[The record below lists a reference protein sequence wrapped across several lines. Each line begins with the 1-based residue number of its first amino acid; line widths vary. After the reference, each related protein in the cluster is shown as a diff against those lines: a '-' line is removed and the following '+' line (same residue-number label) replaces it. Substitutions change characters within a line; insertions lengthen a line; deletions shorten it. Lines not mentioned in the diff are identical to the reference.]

1 VFWTA
6 LLPALWAGA
15 MASPAARAV
24 AAETAVPAAVS
35 FSRDVVPAL
44 TKAGCNA
51 GACHGS
57 FQGRGGFRLSLWGFD
72 PAADYEALTKE
83 ARGRRVS
90 LGAPLQSLV
99 LRKPGGELPHGGG
112 HVLPRDSEPFDLL
125 HRWIAAGAPP
135 PARTEPTIVKLD
147 VEPREL
153 ILPTGKQVALRV
165 TAAWSDGVA
174 RDVTRWALYDV
185 NDRAVAEVS
194 RAGAVQALAPGRSAV
209 TVRYLGRAAAV
220 TVTVPYG
227 PSSPAVAALPRH
239 NFIDEL
245 AAAEWQKVGVEPAPL
260 CDDATFL
267 RRASLD
273 LTGTLPTPEAVKAFL
288 ASPEPNK
295 REKLIDSLLERP
307 EYVDFWSLRWGDLLR
322 AHRRTLGEK
331 GLASFRNWLGTSIRD
346 GRPANQMVRELLTA
360 QGNLYANGA
369 AAMFFVDQTPQD
381 LAETTAQIFLG
392 LRLQCARCHHHP
404 FESIS
409 QDDYYSLAA
418 FFAKV
423 RRKDSLEGGRFGG
436 LQAVLVDEA
445 GAVAHPVTGAPVPPR
460 VLGGKAQAAV
470 PADARQMLAEWV
482 TAADN
487 PYFAK
492 NIVNRYWAFLFGRGL
507 VHPVDDLRDT
517 NPATHPALLDAVA
530 QDFIKHGYDLKHLL
544 RTICR
549 SRVYQLAAETAPK
562 RDVAGAFL
570 THHVPRRLS
579 AEVLLDAVNHAAG
592 TSETFANLPPDTRA
606 IALPDTSVP
615 SEFLDIFGRPKRTTT
630 CACERRGDP
639 DLRQTLHL
647 ANSEALHQKI
657 GHASGRIAKLLAAKR
672 SDDEIIEELYLVA
685 LARLPG
691 AAEKQTAQKFLA
703 ETPPKKEVFED
714 LLWTLVNCA
723 EFSFSR

>member
-1 VFWTA
+1 
-6 LLPALWAGA
+6 
-15 MASPAARAV
+15 M
-24 AAETAVPAAVS
+24 
-35 FSRDVVPAL
+35 
-44 TKAGCNA
+44 
-51 GACHGS
+51 
-57 FQGRGGFRLSLWGFD
+57 
-72 PAADYEALTKE
+72 
-83 ARGRRVS
+83 
-90 LGAPLQSLV
+90 
-99 LRKPGGELPHGGG
+99 
-112 HVLPRDSEPFDLL
+112 
-125 HRWIAAGAPP
+125 
-135 PARTEPTIVKLD
+135 D

-153 ILPTGKQVALRV
+153 ILQPGKQAALRAI
-165 TAAWSDGVA
+165 AAWSDGVT
-174 RDVTRWALYDV
+174 RDVTRWVLYDV
-185 NDRAVAEVS
+185 NDQAVAEVS
-194 RAGAVQALAPGRSAV
+194 RSGIVQAAAPGRTAV
-209 TVRYLGRAAAV
+209 TVRYLGRAVAV

-227 PSSPAVAALPRH
+227 AASPAVAALPRH

-245 AAAEWQKVGVEPAPL
+245 AAAEWQKVGVEPAAL

-267 RRASLD
+267 RRVSLD
-273 LTGTLPTPEAVKAFL
+273 LTGTLPTPEQVRAFL
-288 ASPEPNK
+288 AANEPKK
-295 REKLIDSLLERP
+295 REKLIDALLERP

-346 GRPANQMVRELLTA
+346 SRPANAMVRDLLTA

-381 LAETTAQIFLG
+381 LAETTAQVFLG

-445 GAVAHPVTGAPVPPR
+445 GAVTHPTTGAAVSPR
-460 VLGGKAQAAV
+460 VLGNKTSANT
-470 PADARQMLAEWV
+470 PADPRQTLAEWV
-482 TAADN
+482 TAPDN

-492 NIVNRYWAFLFGRGL
+492 NLVNRYWAYLFGRGL
-507 VHPVDDLRDT
+507 VHPVDDLRET

-562 RDVAGAFL
+562 RDAAGIFL

-579 AEVLLDAVNHAAG
+579 AEVLLDAVNQATG
-592 TSETFANLPPDTRA
+592 TSEVFANLPPDTRA
-606 IALPDTSVP
+606 IALPDTSVTFGVPRYLWP
-615 SEFLDIFGRPKRTTT
+615 SEAHHHVRLRASAATRTCVRRCTWPTARRCIRRSAKPPGGSQSCWRPSGAMPRSLKSCTWSRWPGCRTM
-630 CACERRGDP
+630 
-639 DLRQTLHL
+639 
-647 ANSEALHQKI
+647 
-657 GHASGRIAKLLAAKR
+657 
-672 SDDEIIEELYLVA
+672 
-685 LARLPG
+685 
-691 AAEKQTAQKFLA
+691 AEKQTAQRFLA
-703 ETPPKKEVFED
+703 ETPSKKEVFED